1 VLFEY
6 KSTNTDA
13 NAAGREIRAVMKA
26 VSDMDVS
33 AYDANKMIE
42 AASGGASDTIT
53 FDEFKAILSWTA
65 PPEDDFDSH

>member
-1 VLFEY
+1 MLFEY

-26 VSDMDVS
+26 VSDIDVS
-33 AYDANKMIE
+33 AFDANKMIA

-53 FDEFKAILSWTA
+53 FDEFKAILYWV
-65 PPEDDFDSH
+65 PPEDDLESHS